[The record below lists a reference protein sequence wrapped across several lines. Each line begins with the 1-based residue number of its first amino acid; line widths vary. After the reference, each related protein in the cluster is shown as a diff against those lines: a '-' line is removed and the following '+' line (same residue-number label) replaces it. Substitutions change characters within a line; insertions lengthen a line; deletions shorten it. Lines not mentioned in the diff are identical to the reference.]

1 MTWERALSTV
11 SLGRL
16 VRLRASST
24 EATIFG
30 VGIFFGATAKLRP
43 FARTDCWG
51 WVRDFEE
58 RFTTQFLGASLLL
71 LLRLRSRRLLNLR
84 IWVALDFWYT

>member
-58 RFTTQFLGASLLL
+58 RFTTQFLGTDLLL
-71 LLRLRSRRLLNLR
+71 LLGG
-84 IWVALDFWYT
+84 Y